1 MAVNFKDY
9 YQILGVSPNATEEE
23 IKKAYRRLARKYHP
37 DVNPGDK
44 AAEEKFKDINEAYE
58 VLSDPEKR
66 RQYDQLK
73 AGWGSAPSGWEEI
86 KFDFGDLGDL
96 FGRRGPS
103 GFSDFFEMF
112 FGAGRAR
119 RAGFATRG
127 RDQEAEISI
136 SLEDAHRGAKR
147 TVTIQAEEPCADCK
161 AEGFARGQLCS
172 ACRGLGFVRRPRSL
186 EVAIPAGVREGSTIR
201 LAGQGGFG
209 RPPGDLYLR
218 VRIEPHALFK
228 LIGEQ
233 DVQIE
238 LPIAPWEA
246 ALGTKVKVPT
256 LDGPVEV
263 TIPAG
268 SQGGQRLRLR
278 GQGLRNRAGGRGDQY
293 VKLKIVIPTRM
304 TTKERELFQQLAASS
319 TFDPRELMT
328 RK

>member
-1 MAVNFKDY
+1 
-9 YQILGVSPNATEEE
+9 
-23 IKKAYRRLARKYHP
+23 
-37 DVNPGDK
+37 
-44 AAEEKFKDINEAYE
+44 
-58 VLSDPEKR
+58 
-66 RQYDQLK
+66 
-73 AGWGSAPSGWEEI
+73 
-86 KFDFGDLGDL
+86 
-96 FGRRGPS
+96 
-103 GFSDFFEMF
+103 MF
-112 FGAGRAR
+112 FGTR
-119 RAGFATRG
+119 RAGFAMRG
-127 RDQEAEISI
+127 RDLQADISI

-147 TVTIQAEEPCADCK
+147 TVTIQAEEPCANCNG
-161 AEGFARGQLCS
+161 EGFARRPLCP

-218 VRIEPHALFK
+218 VKIESHPLFK
-228 LIGEQ
+228 LVGEH

-246 ALGTKVKVPT
+246 ALGAKVKVPT

-263 TIPAG
+263 TIPPG

-304 TTKERELFQQLAASS
+304 TSKERELFQQLATSS
-319 TFDPRELMT
+319 SFDPRELIR